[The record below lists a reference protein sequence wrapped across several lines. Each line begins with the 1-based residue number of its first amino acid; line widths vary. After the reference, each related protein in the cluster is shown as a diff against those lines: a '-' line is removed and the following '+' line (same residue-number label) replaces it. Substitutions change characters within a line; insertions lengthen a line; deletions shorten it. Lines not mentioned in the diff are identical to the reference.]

1 MARKKKV
8 VSRRNKTNAN
18 RAASRAA
25 NRSLLNK
32 SPKTSKSSKYKARS
46 SRADRMGVGIGAS
59 ARTRKT
65 NAAETRRRA
74 RAAASGRGT
83 TMAAGGPKT
92 RNVRNAARRVNRVI
106 GGGDQG

>member
-1 MARKKKV
+1 MAKKPV
-8 VSRRNKTNAN
+8 ISRRNKTKAN
-18 RAASRAA
+18 RAASAAA
-25 NRSLLNK
+25 NRSLLGK

-46 SRADRMGVGIGAS
+46 SRADRMGVGIGAA

-74 RAAASGRGT
+74 RAAASGAGT

-92 RNVRNAARRVNRVI
+92 RNVRNAARRVNRAL
-106 GGGDQG
+106 GSGDQG